1 MVRCSCVTEVA
12 VLEQIWV
19 LVGILCAG
27 TAPVG
32 SIRQKALGIHDLSG
46 NVWAS
51 CEDWFS
57 PRYCEDSPKRKSN
70 GPVSRLTRVERG
82 GAWNT
87 MPRIVRTTNRYDADL
102 SRRFFTVGFRL
113 AVPVR

>member
-1 MVRCSCVTEVA
+1 
-12 VLEQIWV
+12 VLVQIWV
-19 LVGILCAG
+19 LVGILFAG

-32 SIRQKALGIHDLSG
+32 SIRQKALGIHGLSG

-57 PRYCEDSPKRKSN
+57 PRYCEDSPKRN
-70 GPVSRLTRVERG
+70 PTGPLSGLTKVDRG

-87 MPRIVRTTNRYDADL
+87 MPRIVRTTNRHDADL

-113 AVPVR
+113 VVPVR